1 MIGSKVIEID
11 GQDIDDFVAAIRE
24 RIERWSE
31 ADLSGDGGDW
41 VWVREPYDDCYTLL
55 DIVDDLTKELQS
67 GRAEIDRL
75 THQAMLDQV
84 TIQNYELSS
93 TPSGGAGT

>member
-1 MIGSKVIEID
+1 MDSNVSEPIEID
-11 GQDIDDFVAAIRE
+11 GYDVDDHIAAIRE

-55 DIVDDLTKELQS
+55 DIVDELTGKLQALREENGAS
-67 GRAEIDRL
+67 
-75 THQAMLDQV
+75 QANPLPD
-84 TIQNYELSS
+84 
-93 TPSGGAGT
+93 GGK